1 MGVSPIVRRYA
12 RRARES
18 RHIRCCAIGDRARRS
33 FARRLPEPATEK
45 RGSVALVPLETL
57 RDDIS
62 LRRVLHGVLTLS
74 KLADRGRQLPPL
86 RSTPPEHHAKIEVA
100 TLALLDVERR
110 LAESSAHS

>member
-1 MGVSPIVRRYA
+1 VRDDPSRDDCLS
-12 RRARES
+12 RPLKSVDREKVIS
-18 RHIRCCAIGDRARRS
+18 EVGG
-33 FARRLPEPATEK
+33 FL
-45 RGSVALVPLETL
+45 ALVPLETL

-62 LRRVLHGVLTLS
+62 LRRVLHGVLTL